1 MKRLLFWLSALIL
14 FSFAS
19 CTPVSYPDSG
29 YSSYSSQDVRS
40 ADPQWQ
46 VASGVRKAI
55 VSFSPIVGAENLI
68 LEVKGESGEEKSYGI
83 TSSDFYHSRFQKEIK
98 GLKPET
104 SYSLSLVSLSKEGD
118 VKIEKE
124 YSFTTGDTSEERP
137 EYEVD
142 AYLYRRNETSAEI
155 KFSLTS
161 SLYYRIVMWEE
172 GKEENAEESVF
183 LSSGFNSTYTFTDL
197 NPSSTYHLSLQH
209 GYREGE
215 WGVMKKEITIPPYSI
230 PESMILSLSGE
241 TFSLTGNTEGREL
254 YMLKRGDRSF
264 LLPLSNPESFSIPL
278 SMLNSLE
285 KGEYYVVERNGGSVE
300 KKSNALTYISP
311 IICREEIG
319 ESSITLYWSD
329 SEDIIYDGRIEVEK
343 KGENRV
349 VQTPIFPSV
358 VSEGGEAKVEIG
370 KLASNTTYNLSIRA
384 TFPGGEEKSTNLS
397 FTTGSYAGHYTWYGY
412 PSDGKRSAFS
422 VDVIQAPSDSAYP
435 YYIYVSSEDP
445 AYDGSAH
452 RIMPLLDEV
461 EPGYKP
467 ISGNISYS
475 STSEP
480 YMKAYRWNASKW
492 NKTSLSP
499 SYWRPERVVL
509 DGDSVS
515 SYVYSR
521 AMGMDLTTKTSFVFR
536 TVDGKKELVF
546 TNVGEGQGAGFVNVG
561 LFTNPQPSVGLDKYS
576 FVLSYEGEVK

>member
-1 MKRLLFWLSALIL
+1 MKRLLFWLSALIIL
-14 FSFAS
+14 SFVS

-124 YSFTTGDTSEERP
+124 YSFSTGDTSEERP

-142 AYLYRRNETSAEI
+142 AYLYRRNENSAEI

-172 GKEENAEESVF
+172 GKEESAEESVF
-183 LSSGFNSTYTFTDL
+183 LSSGFDSTYIFTDL
-197 NPSSTYHLSLQH
+197 NPSSTYYLSLQH

-264 LLPLSNPESFSIPL
+264 LLPISNPESFSIPL

-319 ESSITLYWSD
+319 ESSITLFWSD

-358 VSEGGEAKVEIG
+358 VSEGGEARRSDVEIQ
-370 KLASNTTYNLSIRA
+370 
-384 TFPGGEEKSTNLS
+384 
-397 FTTGSYAGHYTWYGY
+397 GHFQ
-412 PSDGKRSAFS
+412 SA
-422 VDVIQAPSDSAYP
+422 
-435 YYIYVSSEDP
+435 
-445 AYDGSAH
+445 
-452 RIMPLLDEV
+452 
-461 EPGYKP
+461 
-467 ISGNISYS
+467 
-475 STSEP
+475 
-480 YMKAYRWNASKW
+480 
-492 NKTSLSP
+492 
-499 SYWRPERVVL
+499 
-509 DGDSVS
+509 
-515 SYVYSR
+515 
-521 AMGMDLTTKTSFVFR
+521 
-536 TVDGKKELVF
+536 
-546 TNVGEGQGAGFVNVG
+546 
-561 LFTNPQPSVGLDKYS
+561 
-576 FVLSYEGEVK
+576 